1 MPFSNGPEIAQIV
14 SLSDSDSFETIEWT
28 IGRSMAHKKTIRE
41 NGVSFPPIVKAKN
54 KNSRDGRACGSGC
67 SAARAIRKYEDITV
81 TSIRQR

>member
-14 SLSDSDSFETIEWT
+14 SLSDSDSFESGRLDT
-28 IGRSMAHKKTIRE
+28 IGFMAHKKTIRE